1 MNNGLPANSSK
12 SVAGKPY
19 KYNHFINNQKQVIMK
34 KSLLFAAAL
43 FASVA
48 VNAQSVKW
56 SCETASADGK
66 NMTEADYTLDGV
78 VSGSESIKA
87 HAVTAGTGIIFP
99 PTTCQKSHKDASGT
113 SIQFGSEATPAI
125 IKWVPTCASDAA
137 IKTIDEAYAAGQYI
151 DFKIEEGD
159 IKKVLSLNNVQFN
172 ATRLGT
178 DAVRI
183 NAKLIAAAEADYES
197 DWLINGENWATVS
210 DGTGAWVE
218 ATGAEGEI
226 VGAEPSREDAS
237 KPASCDAGATTY
249 TIPAPADFP
258 EDAYEITLRI
268 VVYGIGNNKAVAY
281 QNVSINLGTEDGI
294 NDIKANTEN
303 VDAPAYNMAGQ
314 RVNNNFKGLMI
325 KNGKKFINK

>member
-1 MNNGLPANSSK
+1 
-12 SVAGKPY
+12 
-19 KYNHFINNQKQVIMK
+19 MK

-66 NMTEADYTLDGV
+66 NMTETDYTLEGV
-78 VSGSESIKA
+78 VSGSETIKA
-87 HAVTAGTGIIFP
+87 YAITAGTGITFP
-99 PTTCQKSHKDASGT
+99 PTTCQKSHKDANGT
-113 SIQFGSEATPAI
+113 SIVFGSENTPAI
-125 IKWVPTCASDAA
+125 IKWVPTCAQDAA
-137 IKTIDEAYAAGQYI
+137 IKNIDDAYTAGQYV
-151 DFKIEEGD
+151 DFKIEESD
-159 IKKVLSLNNVQFN
+159 LNKVLALKNVQFS

-178 DAVRI
+178 DAVRV
-183 NAKLIAAAEADYES
+183 NAKLIAAADADYES

-210 DGTGAWVE
+210 DGTGSWVE
-218 ATGAEGEI
+218 PTGAEGEI
-226 VGAEPSREDAS
+226 VGCQPSREDAS

-258 EDAYEITLRI
+258 ESAYELTLRI
-268 VVYGIGNNKAVAY
+268 VVYGIGNNKSIAY
-281 QNVSINLGTEDGI
+281 HNVSINLGTEDGI
-294 NDIKANTEN
+294 NDIKANNEN

-325 KNGKKFINK
+325 KGGKKFINK